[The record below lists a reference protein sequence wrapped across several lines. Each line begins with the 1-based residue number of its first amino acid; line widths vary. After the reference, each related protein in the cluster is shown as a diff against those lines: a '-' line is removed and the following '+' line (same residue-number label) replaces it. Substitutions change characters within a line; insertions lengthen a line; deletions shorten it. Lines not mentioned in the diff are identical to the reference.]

1 MRPFYR
7 KMVELPMLHPEKDAH
22 GCLCSGAEWSLEV
35 GGAGE
40 MRMESSE
47 PTKDVWTR
55 TQRKQRGAVK

>member
-1 MRPFYR
+1 
-7 KMVELPMLHPEKDAH
+7 MLHPEKDTH

-35 GGAGE
+35 GGASE

-47 PTKDVWTR
+47 PTKDVWRR